1 MHDARDTG
9 HTCPDTTAPPSRRR
23 LLTGSAATLLAGAAA
38 IATARATTPEA
49 TGDDVELIRLCHA
62 FIAADA
68 AVNAF
73 SGGDIPDEL
82 WVNYYGPLERLT
94 VLPART
100 PEGRR
105 LKAEAAYVAIADVS
119 VDDCWTNGM
128 HREELAA
135 LSILRDL
142 TGRAA
147 A

>member
-1 MHDARDTG
+1 MPKADNH
-9 HTCPDTTAPPSRRR
+9 HTPSRRR
-23 LLTGSAATLLAGAAA
+23 LLSGSAATLLAGTAA
-38 IATARATTPEA
+38 ITVARAATLEA
-49 TGDDVELIRLCHA
+49 TGDDAELIRLCHA

-73 SGGDIPDEL
+73 CGGDIPDEL
-82 WVNYYGPLERLT
+82 WVNYYQPLERLT

-105 LKAEAAYVAIADVS
+105 LKARAAYVAIADVS
-119 VDDCWTNGM
+119 VADCWTSGM

-135 LSILRDL
+135 LSALRDL
-142 TGRAA
+142 AGSAA

>member
-1 MHDARDTG
+1 MPKAD
-9 HTCPDTTAPPSRRR
+9 PDNTPAPSRRR
-23 LLTGSAATLLAGAAA
+23 LLTGSAATLLAGAAT
-38 IATARATTPEA
+38 IAAARAVTPEA
-49 TGDDVELIRLCHA
+49 TGDDETDPLCHA

-73 SGGDIPDEL
+73 HGGDIPDEL
-82 WVNYYGPLERLT
+82 WVNYYQPLERLT
-94 VLPART
+94 VLSART

-105 LKAEAAYVAIADVS
+105 LKAEAAYVAIADLS
-119 VDDCWTNGM
+119 VADCWTNGM

-135 LSILRDL
+135 LSVFRDL

>member
-38 IATARATTPEA
+38 IATARATQ
-49 TGDDVELIRLCHA
+49 
-62 FIAADA
+62 
-68 AVNAF
+68 
-73 SGGDIPDEL
+73 
-82 WVNYYGPLERLT
+82 
-94 VLPART
+94 
-100 PEGRR
+100 R

-135 LSILRDL
+135 LSVLRDL

>member
-1 MHDARDTG
+1 MPQATNE
-9 HTCPDTTAPPSRRR
+9 HTPSRRR

-38 IATARATTPEA
+38 MTASRAATPEA
-49 TGDDVELIRLCHA
+49 TGDDAELIRLCHA

-73 SGGDIPDEL
+73 HGGDIPDEL
-82 WVNYYGPLERLT
+82 WVNYYQPLERLT
-94 VLPART
+94 ILPART

-105 LKAEAAYVAIADVS
+105 LKVEAAYVAIADVS
-119 VDDCWTNGM
+119 VDDRWTNGM

-135 LSILRDL
+135 LSVLRDL

>member
-1 MHDARDTG
+1 MPQATHE
-9 HTCPDTTAPPSRRR
+9 HTPSRRR
-23 LLTGSAATLLAGAAA
+23 LLTGSAATMLAGAAA
-38 IATARATTPEA
+38 ITTARAATPEA
-49 TGDDVELIRLCHA
+49 TGDDAELIRLCHA

-73 SGGDIPDEL
+73 CGGDIPDEL
-82 WVNYYGPLERLT
+82 WVNYYQPLERLT

-105 LKAEAAYVAIADVS
+105 LKARAAYVAIADVS
-119 VDDCWTNGM
+119 VADCWTSGM

-135 LSILRDL
+135 LSALRDL
-142 TGRAA
+142 AGSAA